1 MGMDIKIYSDP
12 VLRKKCD
19 KVEVVNSYYKK
30 IAIEM
35 FKTIEAKSGI
45 GLAAPQVGIT
55 KRFLAVNYNN
65 AENNIHEKLFLI
77 NPVIVEKEGISEH
90 DEGCLSLPGFY
101 ETISR
106 SKKVVISYIDLDGK
120 NQYITTDS
128 FLSVILQHEIDHLD
142 GILFIDHLSQLKKTF
157 FRKKWRKL
165 RKAAES

>member
-12 VLRKKCD
+12 VLRRKCD

-30 IAIEM
+30 VAIEM
-35 FKTIEAKSGI
+35 FKTIEAKSGL

-77 NPVIVEKEGISEH
+77 NPVIVEKEGKSEH

-106 SKKVVISYIDLDGK
+106 STKVVVNYIDLDGK
-120 NQYITTDS
+120 NQCITTDS

-142 GILFIDHLSQLKKTF
+142 GVLFIDYLSQLKKTF

-165 RKAAES
+165 RKVAES